1 MSGICRAFEEEI
13 IVSIMRKIVKGG
25 GGINYMIE
33 YNSTN
38 VGS

>member
-25 GGINYMIE
+25 GELI
-33 YNSTN
+33 T
-38 VGS
+38 

>member
-13 IVSIMRKIVKGG
+13 IVSIMIKIVRG